1 MDEADYAQQNEELF
15 RRVAFANHARQR
27 GNMGDGNYGDTI
39 RNSSELRSCPH
50 NSCQDCGGEIGEK
63 RLRANPAA
71 TRCIKCQAKAENK
84 IRR

>member
-1 MDEADYAQQNEELF
+1 MDEADYGQQNEEFF
-15 RRVAFANHARQR
+15 RRVAFANHARR
-27 GNMGDGNYGDTI
+27 NYGDTI
-39 RNSSELRSCPH
+39 RNSSELRSCPR
-50 NSCQDCGGEIGEK
+50 NSCEDCGGEIGEK